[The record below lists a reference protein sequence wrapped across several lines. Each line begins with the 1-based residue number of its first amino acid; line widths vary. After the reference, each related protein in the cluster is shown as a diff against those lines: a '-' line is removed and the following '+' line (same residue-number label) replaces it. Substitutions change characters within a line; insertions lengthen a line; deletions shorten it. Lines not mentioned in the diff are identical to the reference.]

1 MASSTDSQA
10 KVIELLTNSNELI
23 EKVQRT
29 SSQLAADKASHI
41 EIRQKDQ
48 RRADKDFE
56 KILEEALLL
65 AGLCEDDALAVA
77 ENVAAKAS
85 NQFEK
90 QAKRAKLVEN
100 KTDVESDETKAWHQL
115 HELAGQSVNREFPDQ
130 SDASEKAIEGQA
142 KAEPSMEV
150 EHDFVIT
157 KVIEFGI

>member
-10 KVIELLTNSNELI
+10 KVIELLTNSNELL
-23 EKVQRT
+23 EKVQST

-85 NQFEK
+85 NQFETLKK

-115 HELAGQSVNREFPDQ
+115 HELAGQSVNREFPDE

-142 KAEPSMEV
+142 KAE
-150 EHDFVIT
+150 H
-157 KVIEFGI
+157 GGRA

>member
-1 MASSTDSQA
+1 MQ
-10 KVIELLTNSNELI
+10 
-23 EKVQRT
+23 
-29 SSQLAADKASHI
+29 KAI
-41 EIRQKDQ
+41 NK
-48 RRADKDFE
+48 FE
-56 KILEEALLL
+56 MLK
-65 AGLCEDDALAVA
+65 
-77 ENVAAKAS
+77 
-85 NQFEK
+85 K

-130 SDASEKAIEGQA
+130 SDASEKAIEDQA